1 MAKDDNTLASGKS
14 QQELLELLQQAS
26 RAWLD
31 RAQSEAALW
40 SELSTKLAGVSTI
53 PEAFQAYSECVTR
66 QLRMSAEDSK
76 RLLEDF
82 QMIMQALTKS
92 IGRVGTG

>member
-1 MAKDDNTLASGKS
+1 MAKDDNTPPSGKS

-40 SELSTKLAGVSTI
+40 SELSTKLAGVRTI
-53 PEAFQAYSECVTR
+53 PEAFKMYSECVTR
-66 QLRMSAEDSK
+66 QLSMSAEDSK
-76 RLLEDF
+76 RLLEDL
-82 QMIMQALTKS
+82 QMITQAVTKS
-92 IGRVGTG
+92 VGGSSTG

>member
-1 MAKDDNTLASGKS
+1 MAEDDNTLASGKS

-40 SELSTKLAGVSTI
+40 SELSTKLAGVRTI
-53 PEAFQAYSECVTR
+53 PEALKMYSECVTR
-66 QLRMSAEDSK
+66 QLSMSAEDSK
-76 RLLEDF
+76 RLLKDLE
-82 QMIMQALTKS
+82 MITQALPKS
-92 IGRVGTG
+92 VGRVGTG